1 MSTITDTVDEE
12 EDGDDDASPVVGLS
26 LDSVSTS
33 VRFVAFWAAIALPF
47 LYVPLLAT
55 GLEEPG
61 QRQTF
66 LLLVV
71 VNAAALLLGQQHED
85 HS

>member
-1 MSTITDTVDEE
+1 MSTITDTMDEE
-12 EDGDDDASPVVGLS
+12 EDGDDDASPVIGLS
-26 LDSVSTS
+26 LNSVSAS

-47 LYVPLLAT
+47 LNVPLLAT

-71 VNAAALLLGQQHED
+71 VNAAALLLGQQHEGY
-85 HS
+85 S